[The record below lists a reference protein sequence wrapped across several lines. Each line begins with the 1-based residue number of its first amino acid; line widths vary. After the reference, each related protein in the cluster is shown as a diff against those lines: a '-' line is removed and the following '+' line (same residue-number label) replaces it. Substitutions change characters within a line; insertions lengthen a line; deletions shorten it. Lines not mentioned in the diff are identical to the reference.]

1 MIFDSRN
8 GSYHLNCEL
17 GMIAMT
23 KRTKFSV
30 NRGIIVRIEDSFG
43 LMHWP
48 EFHGLVHVWQ
58 VRVLTVKSALCYYLP
73 RRSEL
78 KHERIGLVP
87 DRFLTPLTPVTGQLR
102 FEFEDY
108 EPEPDLEPTAL

>member
-1 MIFDSRN
+1 MILSSSN
-8 GSYHLNCEL
+8 GNYHLKCEL

-23 KRTKFSV
+23 KRTKFSI
-30 NRGIIVRIEDSFG
+30 NRGIMVRIEDSFG

-48 EFHGLVHVWQ
+48 ELSGLVYVWQ
-58 VRVLTVKSALCYYLP
+58 VRVLTAESALCYYLP

-78 KHERIGLVP
+78 KHERIGLIP
-87 DRFLTPLTPVTGQLR
+87 DQFLTPLTPVTGQLR

-108 EPEPDLEPTAL
+108 EPEPNVEPMAL

>member
-1 MIFDSRN
+1 
-8 GSYHLNCEL
+8 
-17 GMIAMT
+17 MIAMT
-23 KRTKFSV
+23 KRTKFSI

-48 EFHGLVHVWQ
+48 EFHDLVHVWQ

-73 RRSEL
+73 RKGEL
-78 KHERIGLVP
+78 KHERIGLIP

-108 EPEPDLEPTAL
+108 EPEPDLEPMAL